1 MAKKSLW
8 RRIFKTRSEREIKRI
23 EPIAQKIEDLEPTMQ
38 AKSDEELRDMTRQFK
53 ERLAG
58 GETLDDILPEAFAAA
73 REAGVRTLH
82 QRAFH
87 VQLLG
92 AIVLSQ
98 GRISEMFT
106 GEGKT
111 LTSSLAIYL
120 NALEGEGVHV
130 VTVND
135 YLAKR
140 DLSVMPRTWVISMSS
155 WDLHAVTF
163 STPWTMMRDVRH
175 IIATSP
181 MVQTMNLVLTTSVTT
196 E

>member
-1 MAKKSLW
+1 MIVYYGLKLENKGKKRTEEMAKKSLW

-98 GRISEMFT
+98 GRISEIRSYQFYAYHMT
-106 GEGKT
+106 M
-111 LTSSLAIYL
+111 
-120 NALEGEGVHV
+120 H
-130 VTVND
+130 
-135 YLAKR
+135 
-140 DLSVMPRTWVISMSS
+140 
-155 WDLHAVTF
+155 F
-163 STPWTMMRDVRH
+163 SESIR
-175 IIATSP
+175 
-181 MVQTMNLVLTTSVTT
+181 
-196 E
+196 

>member
-38 AKSDEELRDMTRQFK
+38 AKSDEELRAMTAQFK
-53 ERLAG
+53 ERLAN

-92 AIVLSQ
+92 AIVLHQ

-106 GEGKT
+106 GE
-111 LTSSLAIYL
+111 
-120 NALEGEGVHV
+120 
-130 VTVND
+130 
-135 YLAKR
+135 
-140 DLSVMPRTWVISMSS
+140 
-155 WDLHAVTF
+155 
-163 STPWTMMRDVRH
+163 
-175 IIATSP
+175 
-181 MVQTMNLVLTTSVTT
+181 
-196 E
+196 